1 MTGKLAD
8 KVAIV
13 TGAAHGIGAA
23 IAERFGK
30 EGAKVVVADIDIA
43 AAEATARRI
52 DGNGGS
58 AVAVPADV
66 RQRGDVENLITKAVE
81 TYQRLDIQVS
91 NAGITDRA
99 PFLEMT
105 DDLWERVL
113 KTNIYGAFYCGQLAA
128 RQMVAQG
135 QGGRIVH
142 VASNSGI
149 FGGRGRAAYGA
160 SKAGLINL
168 TQTMAIELAEH
179 GILVNAVAPGAT
191 KTRITAGATPPATVM
206 ARMPLRRYG
215 KPEEIAALAAFL
227 ASDECSFTTG
237 HVYCA
242 DGGFTV
248 AGVMEG

>member
-1 MTGKLAD
+1 MPQRFEG
-8 KVAIV
+8 KVAVV
-13 TGAAHGIGAA
+13 TGAAHGIGGA
-23 IAERFGK
+23 IADRLAS
-30 EGAKVVVADIDIA
+30 EGAKVLVADIEEAAARTRAEAIA
-43 AAEATARRI
+43 AA
-52 DGNGGS
+52 GGMAAAM
-58 AVAVPADV
+58 AVDV
-66 RQRGDVENLITKAVE
+66 RERSRTAAMIERTVGEWG
-81 TYQRLDIQVS
+81 RLDILVS
-91 NAGITDRA
+91 NAGIVDRA
-99 PFLEMT
+99 PFLEMD
-105 DDLWERVL
+105 DDLWHRVL
-113 KTNIYGAFYCGQLAA
+113 STNLYGAFTTGQAAA
-128 RQMVAQG
+128 RQMVKQG
-135 QGGRIVH
+135 GGGRIVH

-191 KTRITAGATPPATVM
+191 RTRATGGEFPPETVM
-206 ARMPLRRYG
+206 ARMPLRRFG
-215 KPEEIAALAAFL
+215 EPEEIAAVAAFL

>member
-1 MTGKLAD
+1 MPQRFEG
-8 KVAIV
+8 KVAVV
-13 TGAAHGIGAA
+13 TGAAHGIGGA
-23 IAERFGK
+23 IADRLAS
-30 EGAKVVVADIDIA
+30 EGAKVLVADIEEAAARTRAEAIA
-43 AAEATARRI
+43 AA
-52 DGNGGS
+52 GGMAAAM
-58 AVAVPADV
+58 AVDV
-66 RQRGDVENLITKAVE
+66 RERSRTAAMIERAVGE
-81 TYQRLDIQVS
+81 WGRLDILVS
-91 NAGITDRA
+91 NAGIVDRA
-99 PFLEMT
+99 PFLEMD
-105 DDLWERVL
+105 DDLWHRVL
-113 KTNIYGAFYCGQLAA
+113 STNLYGAFTTGQAAA
-128 RQMVAQG
+128 RQMVKQG
-135 QGGRIVH
+135 GGGRIVH

-191 KTRITAGATPPATVM
+191 RTRATGGEFPPETVM
-206 ARMPLRRYG
+206 ARMPLRRFG
-215 KPEEIAALAAFL
+215 EPEEIAAVAAFL

>member
-1 MTGKLAD
+1 MVRRLED

-23 IAERFGK
+23 IATRLAAD
-30 EGAKVVVADIDIA
+30 GARVLVADVDGGAARVHADVINDQGGVA
-43 AAEATARRI
+43 AAISVDVRDRAQVEAT
-52 DGNGGS
+52 
-58 AVAVPADV
+58 
-66 RQRGDVENLITKAVE
+66 VERAVE
-81 TYQRLDIQVS
+81 LWGQLDIQVS

-99 PFLEMT
+99 PFLEMD
-105 DDLWERVL
+105 DDLWQRVIA
-113 KTNIYGAFYCGQLAA
+113 TNLTGAFFFGQYAA
-128 RQMVAQG
+128 QQMVNQG
-135 QGGRIVH
+135 DGGRIVH

-179 GILVNAVAPGAT
+179 NILVNAVAPGAT
-191 KTRITAGATPPATVM
+191 KTRITSGDTPPPSVM
-206 ARMPLRRYG
+206 ARMSLARYG
-215 KPEEIAALAAFL
+215 RPEEIAAVAAFL

-237 HVYCA
+237 HVFCA